1 MAHPAMNEANTGV
14 VLWVIFWALTFSI
27 ALDH

>member
-1 MAHPAMNEANTGV
+1 MAHPAMNEANTVV
-14 VLWVIFWALTFSI
+14 VLWLILWALTFSI